1 VTKGPGALGERPVG
15 GKEAGDGASAEAS
28 ASARTPRH
36 RTEALLALRTRR
48 SREPVVLELLE
59 ATLSAGLLRATV
71 TELLSE
77 VTATLGLAG

>member
-1 VTKGPGALGERPVG
+1 VAGKPATVLAPKRPPPPV
-15 GKEAGDGASAEAS
+15 
-28 ASARTPRH
+28 

-77 VTATLGLAG
+77 VTATPSLAG

>member
-1 VTKGPGALGERPVG
+1 
-15 GKEAGDGASAEAS
+15 
-28 ASARTPRH
+28 
-36 RTEALLALRTRR
+36 LRTRG

-59 ATLSAGLLRATV
+59 ATLSAGLLHTTA